1 MNAITKALEDLHYK
15 VPTEILNI
23 AFRENSEIVNAI
35 IPLEER
41 ITAQVIRRR
50 VLVDLNLVGGTEIRI
65 DTGQCYLQAVN
76 YNEFTI
82 QVPKAVTGGKSI
94 VSVLSLVANS
104 MLAASDTAYSIP
116 QQTENAMLKMYNNLA
131 SANVI
136 QTTRL
141 ELIGE
146 NMVLVQDPNLSLVN
160 SILRCTVENNSNLE
174 NISPRSYLDISEL
187 VSLAVK
193 SYIYSR
199 LKVKLDQGYIYYG
212 HELGVIT
219 EIVDSYADAEQMYTD
234 LVKTRIRKIL
244 FMNNRESM
252 NRLIKGMLSNNL

>member
-1 MNAITKALEDLHYK
+1 MNAIIKALTDLPYT
-15 VPTEILNI
+15 VPVEILNI
-23 AFRENSEIVNAI
+23 AFYENSTHVNTI

-41 ITAQVIRRR
+41 ITTQVIRQR
-50 VLVDLNLVGGTEIRI
+50 VLQDLNIVGGVEIRI
-65 DTGQCYLQAVN
+65 DTGQCFMQQVN

-82 QVPKAVTGGKSI
+82 QVPKAVTGGRSI

-104 MLAASDTAYSIP
+104 MMAASDTAYTIP

-136 QTTRL
+136 QTSRL

-146 NMVLVQDPNLSLVN
+146 NMVLVQDPNLSLIN
-160 SILRCTVENNSNLE
+160 SVLRCTVENNNNLE
-174 NISPRSYLDISEL
+174 NIHPRSYLDVSKL

-193 SYIYSR
+193 SFVYSR
-199 LKVKLDQGYIYYG
+199 LKIKLDQGYIYGG

-219 EIVDSYADAEQMYTD
+219 EIVDSYADAEELYQEFLRTKM
-234 LVKTRIRKIL
+234 RKIL
-244 FMNNRESM
+244 FMNNRESV
-252 NRLIKGMLSNNL
+252 NRLIKSMLSNNI